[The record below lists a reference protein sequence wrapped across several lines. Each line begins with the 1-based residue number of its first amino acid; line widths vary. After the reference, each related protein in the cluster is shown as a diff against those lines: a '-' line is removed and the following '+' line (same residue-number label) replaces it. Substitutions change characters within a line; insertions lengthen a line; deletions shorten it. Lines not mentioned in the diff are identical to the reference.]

1 MSAMG
6 ISRDISFPT
15 HTVVELTLGLITM
28 IAPAALGASDIGIVV
43 SVLFGATMM
52 GLAMSGIGVLERR
65 EDRPAM
71 PVELHQVMDQAVGTG
86 LIVGA
91 GLLGLAG
98 DPITATI
105 LVAVAVADL
114 GLELSTRYR
123 TAS

>member
-1 MSAMG
+1 MG
-6 ISRDISFPT
+6 VSRDISFPT
-15 HTVVELTLGLITM
+15 HTVLELTLGLITM
-28 IAPAALGASDIGIVV
+28 IAPAALGASAVGIVA

-52 GLAMSGIGVLERR
+52 GLAMSGVGAVDRR

-71 PVELHQVMDQAVGTG
+71 PVELHQALDQAMTIG

-91 GLLGLAG
+91 VLLGLAG
-98 DPITATI
+98 DPVTATI
-105 LVAVAVADL
+105 LAAVAVADL